1 MLLCSARDIS
11 AICSIPTKNITMR
24 LARTYRC
31 TRTRRSRALSRLSV
45 ARWRC
50 QFWADCT
57 TNISGPKFPTGTT
70 QNSAVT
76 PSRGCRNNAGT
87 LHCEGSVSQKNT
99 PSSSA
104 LEDRDRG
111 YELRAQQ
118 SLTAAFFANQNLS
131 SWHENPNTLRRAAFN
146 WLATPPAYNHSI
158 PIELRGRG
166 DRLGP

>member
-1 MLLCSARDIS
+1 
-11 AICSIPTKNITMR
+11 
-24 LARTYRC
+24 LAT
-31 TRTRRSRALSRLSV
+31 S
-45 ARWRC
+45 
-50 QFWADCT
+50 
-57 TNISGPKFPTGTT
+57 T

-118 SLTAAFFANQNLS
+118 SLTAAFFAKQNLS

-146 WLATPPAYNHSI
+146 WLATPHAYNHSL
-158 PIELRGRG
+158 PIE
-166 DRLGP
+166 